1 MSFNHREARTDAA
14 RQEFP
19 LFPLR
24 EFCLSFFPILVHV
37 LPNSELEIFPAGPAI
52 VSGEAAWVH
61 PEPIALSTTDGT
73 RRGTH
78 VNVQPSHQARGRAS
92 PRGFNPGRDAG
103 RWRAATHTSPH
114 TRSAGQGE
122 QCWQASLP
130 AYTFLP
136 RVPGRRGPRA
146 AIRFQSP
153 RLGSPYQPWS
163 GAHHAQGVQNS
174 SLNPGEPP
182 RGGTPLT
189 HSRAESPPREDRA
202 GPGGVPRT
210 GLRSPKFSSTYLGAS
225 SLFPPERSSPRPNNS
240 PDIPRR
246 QGRRLVHAAHHT
258 HLEGGRRSGG
268 RGSTVS
274 RQGKTQPGLTR
285 GTARG

>member
-1 MSFNHREARTDAA
+1 M
-14 RQEFP
+14 
-19 LFPLR
+19 
-24 EFCLSFFPILVHV
+24 I
-37 LPNSELEIFPAGPAI
+37 
-52 VSGEAAWVH
+52 SGEAAWVH

-92 PRGFNPGRDAG
+92 PRGLNPGRDAG
-103 RWRAATHTSPH
+103 RWRAATHTSPTHEVQGKESSVGKPRYRH
-114 TRSAGQGE
+114 TRF
-122 QCWQASLP
+122 
-130 AYTFLP
+130 YP

-153 RLGSPYQPWS
+153 RLGSPYQPRS
-163 GAHHAQGVQNS
+163 GAHHARGVQNS

-182 RGGTPLT
+182 RGETPLT

-210 GLRSPKFSSTYLGAS
+210 RLRSPKFSSTYLSAS
-225 SLFPPERSSPRPNNS
+225 SLFPPERSSPRPNTL

-258 HLEGGRRSGG
+258 HHEGGRRSGG

>member
-1 MSFNHREARTDAA
+1 MGPPRTYSSVDD
-14 RQEFP
+14 R
-19 LFPLR
+19 R
-24 EFCLSFFPILVHV
+24 
-37 LPNSELEIFPAGPAI
+37 
-52 VSGEAAWVH
+52 H
-61 PEPIALSTTDGT
+61 PERHTRECATIPSGPRPRLPTRIKPRT
-73 RRGTH
+73 RRRALESR
-78 VNVQPSHQARGRAS
+78 NSHES
-92 PRGFNPGRDAG
+92 
-103 RWRAATHTSPH
+103 H

-153 RLGSPYQPWS
+153 RLGSPYQPRS

-210 GLRSPKFSSTYLGAS
+210 RLRSPKFSSTYLGAS